1 MDATVDSWPSG
12 AGRFEMSR
20 SIKVLDFRNAAIAFK
35 NTINKSKFVQDS
47 TKRRKGA
54 DSSVSA
60 EDLRLEDELL
70 EVNFPVNQNPSSKT
84 SVAKA
89 LDEALLSLREKRAR
103 ERESAARVLHTLQ
116 NNPNEQGA
124 YFSSQ
129 HSKRHGGSTLNFRLD
144 GASRDANKSKL
155 VSEDE
160 VVIRLTVHLS
170 QSPSYVSEEWLV
182 LGSTPLC
189 DLRDAIYCLMD
200 ENVQSVDKYY
210 NNMREQ
216 QGSDRK
222 NIYDHGAYFYV
233 EGTFFEDRR
242 HNPKED
248 LSRPIVEYLKNKS
261 SAIMNPLPGI
271 DRDAEGNCVK
281 SLSMSDSCFN
291 DLTIRLGP
299 SAPGLFC
306 HQRCCEHLI
315 VFKDVRLHNPL
326 SDPNF
331 LDQYPFK
338 ICSPG
343 VSLEHRRQCEVC
355 ETSTANKITYEDVRT
370 PHSPFY
376 WCEQCFDK
384 MHYSSEGNLLY
395 SDFKVF
401 PYKHG
406 YQSTLLHLGKV

>member
-12 AGRFEMSR
+12 AGKYEVSQPIR
-20 SIKVLDFRNAAIAFK
+20 VLDFKNAAIDFK
-35 NTINKSKFVQDS
+35 NNVNKLKPIERRRRAKKPSKS
-47 TKRRKGA
+47 SIGA
-54 DSSVSA
+54 Q
-60 EDLRLEDELL
+60 DLRLEDEML
-70 EVNFPVNQNPSSKT
+70 EVNFPVNQDNSSKT
-84 SVAKA
+84 SVVRA
-89 LDEALLSLREKRAR
+89 LDQALVELRQKRAH
-103 ERESAARVLHTLQ
+103 EREDAARVLYTLR
-116 NNPNEQGA
+116 NNGGEQGGS
-124 YFSSQ
+124 FSNHQTKKSA
-129 HSKRHGGSTLNFRLD
+129 GPALNFRLD
-144 GASRDANKSKL
+144 GISSDLKDRKV

-160 VVIRLTVHLS
+160 VVLRLSVHLS

-189 DLRDAIYCLMD
+189 ALRDAIYCLMD
-200 ENVQSVDKYY
+200 ENVRSVDTYY

-216 QGSDRK
+216 QGSDRR
-222 NIYDHGAYFYV
+222 NIYDQGAYFYI

-242 HNPKED
+242 HDPEED
-248 LSRPIVEYLKNKS
+248 LSRPILEYLKTQSKY
-261 SAIMNPLPGI
+261 I
-271 DRDAEGNCVK
+271 DRIVGSERGAVDSSFNCV
-281 SLSMSDSCFN
+281 SMEDSCFS

-315 VFKDVRLHNPL
+315 VFKDVRLHNSL
-326 SDPNF
+326 SDPKF

-355 ETSTANKITYEDVRT
+355 ETSSANKVTFEDVRT

-384 MHYSSEGNLLY
+384 MHYSSEGNLVY

-406 YQSTLLHLGKV
+406 YQSTLLHLGKI

>member
-1 MDATVDSWPSG
+1 MCLV
-12 AGRFEMSR
+12 E
-20 SIKVLDFRNAAIAFK
+20 
-35 NTINKSKFVQDS
+35 
-47 TKRRKGA
+47 
-54 DSSVSA
+54 
-60 EDLRLEDELL
+60 LR
-70 EVNFPVNQNPSSKT
+70 Q
-84 SVAKA
+84 
-89 LDEALLSLREKRAR
+89 KRAH
-103 ERESAARVLHTLQ
+103 EREDAARVLYTLR
-116 NNPNEQGA
+116 NNGGEQGGS
-124 YFSSQ
+124 FSNHQTKKSA
-129 HSKRHGGSTLNFRLD
+129 GPALNFRLD
-144 GASRDANKSKL
+144 GISSDLKDRKV

-160 VVIRLTVHLS
+160 VVLRLSVHLS

-200 ENVQSVDKYY
+200 ENVRSVDTYY

-216 QGSDRK
+216 QGSDRR
-222 NIYDHGAYFYV
+222 NIYDQGAYFYI

-242 HNPKED
+242 HDPEED
-248 LSRPIVEYLKNKS
+248 LSRPILEYLKTQSKY
-261 SAIMNPLPGI
+261 I
-271 DRDAEGNCVK
+271 DRIVGSERGAVDSSFNCV
-281 SLSMSDSCFN
+281 SMEDSCFS

-315 VFKDVRLHNPL
+315 VFKDVRLHNSL
-326 SDPNF
+326 SDPKF

-355 ETSTANKITYEDVRT
+355 ETSSANKVTFEDVRT

-384 MHYSSEGNLLY
+384 MHYSSEGNLVY

-406 YQSTLLHLGKV
+406 YQSTLLHLGKI